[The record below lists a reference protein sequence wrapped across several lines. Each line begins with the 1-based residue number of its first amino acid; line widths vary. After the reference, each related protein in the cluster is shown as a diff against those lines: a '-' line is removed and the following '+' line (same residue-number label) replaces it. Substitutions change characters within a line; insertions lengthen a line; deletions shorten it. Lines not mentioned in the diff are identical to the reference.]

1 MVKRVVFVRAGET
14 DWNRL
19 GRWQGWVASPLNAH
33 GCRQAQKLAQF
44 IRNLGLSALY
54 SSDLVRARQ
63 TADLLAQELEFP
75 VVYDA
80 RLRERNVGAWQ
91 GMTLQEMRDWYPDDF
106 AQLMTDPEEF
116 RVAGA
121 ESRADVRL
129 RMRAALDAAIAADTG
144 ETIGIVSH
152 TTAIKLLLDQLI
164 PDLGVLELD
173 FGNTSVTTI
182 HTCETGWEVV
192 VAQDVSHLEGMES
205 QAVPEVEGKS

>member
-1 MVKRVVFVRAGET
+1 MVKRVVFIRAGET

-33 GCRQAQKLAQF
+33 GRRQAHKLAQF
-44 IRNLGLSALY
+44 IRNLGLSALV

-63 TADLLAQELEFP
+63 TAELLDEVLDFA

-80 RLRERNVGAWQ
+80 RLRERGVGAWQ

-106 AQLMTDPEEF
+106 AQLVDDPEHF

-121 ESRADVRL
+121 ENRADVRL
-129 RMRAALDAAIAADTG
+129 RMRAAFDAVIEADAG
-144 ETIGIVSH
+144 ETVGIVSH

-164 PDLGVLELD
+164 PGAGILDLD

-182 HTCETGWEVV
+182 HAGEQGWEVV
-192 VAQDVSHLEGMES
+192 VAQDISHLEGMES
-205 QAVPEVEGKS
+205 QAVPEVERQS

>member
-1 MVKRVVFVRAGET
+1 MVKRVVFIRAGET

-33 GCRQAQKLAQF
+33 GRRQAHKLAQF
-44 IRNLGLSALY
+44 IRNLGLSALV

-63 TADLLAQELEFP
+63 TAELLDEVLDFA

-80 RLRERNVGAWQ
+80 RLRERSVGAWQ

-106 AQLMTDPEEF
+106 AQLAGDPEHF

-129 RMRAALDAAIAADTG
+129 RMRAAFDAVIEADAG
-144 ETIGIVSH
+144 ETVGIVSH

-164 PDLGVLELD
+164 PGSGILDLD

-182 HTCETGWEVV
+182 HAGERGWEVV
-192 VAQDVSHLEGMES
+192 VAQDTSHLEGMES
-205 QAVPEVEGKS
+205 QAVPEVEGQS